1 MSGTVQ
7 DVIQVL
13 GSNRLRNSFQ
23 FVEREIGLQL
33 VYYTFFGNKERGEL
47 ENHRESF
54 LFKHRLDF
62 IGFFKGV
69 KN

>member
-1 MSGTVQ
+1 MSGTIQ

-13 GSNRLRNSFQ
+13 GSNNLRNSFQ

-33 VYYTFFGNKERGEL
+33 VYYILFGNKERGEL

-54 LFKHRLDF
+54 IFKYWLDF
-62 IGFFKGV
+62 IFFLKR
-69 KN
+69 